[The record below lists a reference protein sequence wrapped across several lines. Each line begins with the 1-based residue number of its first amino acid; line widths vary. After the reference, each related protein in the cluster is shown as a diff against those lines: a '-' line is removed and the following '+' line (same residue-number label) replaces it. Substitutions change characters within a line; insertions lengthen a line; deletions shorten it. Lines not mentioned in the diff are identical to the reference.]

1 MEPSVNYK
9 AIVQELRDRL
19 AGSCC
24 GPSNGQGQIWDEFRD
39 RLATM
44 LEADPGT
51 PIALLLDRLAEKWE
65 QDGLL

>member
-9 AIVQELRDRL
+9 AIVQELRNRL

-24 GPSNGQGQIWDEFRD
+24 GPSDGQGQIRDEFRY
-39 RLATM
+39 RLAAM
-44 LEADPGT
+44 LEVDPAT
-51 PIALLLDRLAEKWE
+51 PIALLLDRLVEKWE

>member
-1 MEPSVNYK
+1 MDLSVNYK

-19 AGSCC
+19 AGSGC
-24 GPSNGQGQIWDEFRD
+24 GPSDDQGQIRDEFRY

-44 LEADPGT
+44 LEADPET